1 MHLLFLWRHGIHR
14 LEMLCLNELAAT
26 GRAEFLFVLTPLAVS
41 GGTASPVTQLAVL

>member
-1 MHLLFLWRHGIHR
+1 LHLLFLWRHGIHR

-26 GRAEFLFVLTPLAVS
+26 GRAEFLFVLAPLAVS